1 MEIRPPTEYGCRPR
15 QELVSIQEAEAA
27 LSQFYIKKQYRGYP
41 YLIEAVKRAANAF
54 PDRLTLEEL
63 CARMAE
69 GGSVPTKTVSQDLRR
84 IAKSIW
90 DRSANF
96 TVYERITGYKALTP
110 PLPLEFIYSM
120 AEHLHSAKN
129 HTIGA
134 KHMLQFVDGRFH
146 AHGVSF
152 TMPDGFYLHDEMF
165 HPFALCCLSPN
176 QRVYI
181 TVEIAPDGREVLSA
195 LQALFEEDPSLH
207 PTSVVQPIT
216 VNETRGYD
224 VLYDCDN
231 ISYYQARLRFARGQI
246 VTCIAQCEQGSQG
259 NLKKN
264 PSVQAL
270 LQTIRA
276 E

>member
-1 MEIRPPTEYGCRPR
+1 
-15 QELVSIQEAEAA
+15 
-27 LSQFYIKKQYRGYP
+27 
-41 YLIEAVKRAANAF
+41 
-54 PDRLTLEEL
+54 
-63 CARMAE
+63 MAE
-69 GGSVPTKTVSQDLRR
+69 GGSVPPKTVSQDLRR

-176 QRVYI
+176 QRY
-181 TVEIAPDGREVLSA
+181 TL
-195 LQALFEEDPSLH
+195 
-207 PTSVVQPIT
+207 
-216 VNETRGYD
+216 
-224 VLYDCDN
+224 
-231 ISYYQARLRFARGQI
+231 RLRSPQTAGRFCRPCKPFLKRTPA
-246 VTCIAQCEQGSQG
+246 CIPLPLYSRSQ
-259 NLKKN
+259 
-264 PSVQAL
+264 
-270 LQTIRA
+270 
-276 E
+276 